1 MKKFTYS
8 VSMLGFMFVQG
19 TVEAESKKEAEIAA
33 VNIFSDHNDLK
44 HEDDETME
52 ELINFYGPVVKQIK

>member
-8 VSMLGFMFVQG
+8 VSMLGFMPVQG
-19 TVEAESKKEAEIAA
+19 KMGAENKKDAEVAA
-33 VNIFSDHNDLK
+33 INIFSDHNDLK
-44 HEDDETME
+44 HEEQETVE

>member
-1 MKKFTYS
+1 
-8 VSMLGFMFVQG
+8 MLGFMFVQG